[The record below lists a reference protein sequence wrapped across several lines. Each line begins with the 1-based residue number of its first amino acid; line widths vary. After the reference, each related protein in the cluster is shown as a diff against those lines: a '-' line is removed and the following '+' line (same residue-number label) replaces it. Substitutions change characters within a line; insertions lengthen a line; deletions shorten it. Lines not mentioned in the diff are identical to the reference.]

1 MKIRSSF
8 VLLLLI
14 LLYWL
19 TRFIAL
25 DSFSLFLDEAH
36 HLWLARDVWRLH
48 PFEATVDGRWL
59 NVLWIAVFYPF
70 NASIWIA
77 RASVVLVT
85 TAGFACV
92 LATTRHYFSLRAT
105 RATVIAGLLY
115 TFMPLTF
122 FFERMA
128 LADSISAPFVA
139 AAIWMASV
147 QFPQATAS
155 RERLAW
161 GALGGVM
168 LTAAIL
174 SKISNLI
181 FLCIPFFAAIFLF
194 NWKEWRRGFT
204 VASAMYIGCAVTLV
218 PIVIMIRFF
227 TSSTLGLDLVTLKTG
242 GTLAEMPAQI
252 FGTCQ
257 SVLSFLSAYLPFP
270 MWLIILIGI
279 GAAMWRGG
287 RVAWFNASVL
297 AATMAGLIV
306 QTRPAFLAS
315 RFLPVYAPMI
325 VILAGGGL
333 AAITIQ
339 WRRVLVI
346 GGGAMMIG
354 SGVMFAWQGWIDPT
368 QLPLEQSDRWHY
380 VTGWPNSYALR
391 DVTTE
396 FLSRDELAQIVALDL
411 GSTQKMDGYLLG
423 RTTKVTAR
431 WYRGDFPLNGLW
443 LVIEATSQM
452 EELARLNLKVTEVKR
467 YYRPGNT
474 SPVILYRVDP

>member
-1 MKIRSSF
+1 MKNKSSL

-70 NASIWIA
+70 NATIWIA

-105 RATVIAGLLY
+105 VIAALLY

-122 FFERMA
+122 FFERLA

-139 AAIWMASV
+139 AAIWLASV
-147 QFPQATAS
+147 KFPQATTTRA
-155 RERLAW
+155 RLGW

-181 FLCIPFFAAIFLF
+181 FLCIPLLAAIFLF
-194 NWKEWRRGFT
+194 NWKEWRRGF
-204 VASAMYIGCAVTLV
+204 VLASAMYVSCAITLA
-218 PIVIMIRFF
+218 PIVITIRFF
-227 TSSTLGLDLVTLKTG
+227 TGSTLGLDLVMLKTG
-242 GTLAEMPAQI
+242 GTLAELPAQI
-252 FGTCQ
+252 VGSSQ
-257 SVLSFLSAYLPFP
+257 GVMSFLSAYLPFP

-287 RVAWFNASVL
+287 RAAWFNASVL
-297 AATMAGLIV
+297 AATMAVLIV
-306 QTRPAFLAS
+306 QTRPAYLAS

-325 VILAGGGL
+325 AILVGGGL
-333 AAITIQ
+333 AAITIR
-339 WRRVLVI
+339 WRRVLVV
-346 GGGAMMIG
+346 GGIAVMIG
-354 SGVMFAWQGWIDPT
+354 SGVMFAWQGWIDPI

-380 VTGWPNSYALR
+380 ITGWPNSYALR
-391 DVTTE
+391 DVTAE
-396 FLSRDELAQIVALDL
+396 FLNRDESAQIVALDL

-423 RTTKVTAR
+423 RTTKVTTR
-431 WYRGDFPLNGLW
+431 WYRGDFSLNGSW
-443 LVIEATSQM
+443 LVIESTSQAD
-452 EELARLNLKVTEVKR
+452 ELARLNVKVTEVKR

-474 SPVILYRVDP
+474 SPIILYRVDP